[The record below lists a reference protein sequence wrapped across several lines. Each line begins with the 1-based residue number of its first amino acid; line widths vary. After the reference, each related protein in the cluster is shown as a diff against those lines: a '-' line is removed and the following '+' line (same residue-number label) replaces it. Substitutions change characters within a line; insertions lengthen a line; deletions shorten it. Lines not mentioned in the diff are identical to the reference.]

1 MHIKKTILTFVS
13 LNQNNMN
20 ILPKTI
26 IDRVSIKNVKENFGH
41 DLGGFFCDIYFDN
54 KKVGYLNNDGWG
66 GCPDIRTYGISD
78 KDKALMKSFEDFL
91 TEQNFAQFQADDYNK
106 PHPLMPSGK
115 NDWVASDFSI
125 DNQIEFICERLN
137 FLKSIERQSK
147 KAILYGNP
155 RSTNYKIVSWKGAK
169 TLDDVVKSIGVARFK
184 VVVDGIKAKLV
195 EGEMIYNT
203 NLEKYLQ

>member
-1 MHIKKTILTFVS
+1 LRQ

-26 IDRVSIKNVKENFGH
+26 TDRVSIKNVKENFGH
-41 DLGGFFCDIYFDN
+41 DLCGFFCDIYFDN

-66 GCPDIRTYGISD
+66 GCPDIQTYGYDD
-78 KDKALMKSFEDFL
+78 KSKALMKSFENFL

-106 PHPLMPSGK
+106 PHPQMPSGK
-115 NDWVASDFSI
+115 NDWKVSDFTF
-125 DNQIEFICERLN
+125 DNQVEFICERLN
-137 FLKSIERQSK
+137 FLKSIERQTK

-155 RSTNYKIVSWKGAK
+155 RSSNYKILSWKGVK
-169 TLDDVVKSIGVARFK
+169 TLDEVVASIGTARFK
-184 VVVDGIKAKLV
+184 TIVEGVKAKLV

-203 NLEKYLQ
+203 NLEKYLR